1 MMLTLREQTMRMN
14 DVGGMEGFGTLT
26 VSESDPPFHAD
37 WEAHVYALTAA
48 LVRRRVFALDE
59 FRDAIERMS
68 PAEYL
73 EASYYERWFLAITT
87 LLSEK
92 GVLPQREGSGG

>member
-1 MMLTLREQTMRMN
+1 MRMN

-48 LVRRRVFALDE
+48 LVRRGVFALDE
-59 FRDAIERMS
+59 FRDEIERMS
-68 PAEYL
+68 PADYL
-73 EASYYERWFLAITT
+73 GTSYYQRWFLATT
-87 LLSEK
+87 NLLRAK
-92 GVLPQREGSGG
+92 GVLPVGGPSDG

>member
-1 MMLTLREQTMRMN
+1 MN
-14 DVGGMEGFGTLT
+14 DVGGMEGFGELT

-48 LVRRRVFALDE
+48 LVRRGVFALDE
-59 FRDAIERMS
+59 FRDAVERIP

-73 EASYYERWFLAITT
+73 GTSYYERWFMATTT
-87 LLSEK
+87 LLREK
-92 GVLPQREGSGG
+92 GVSGG